1 MESTQVNLF
10 QAEAIA
16 EAIDKKEFNRIK
28 KPKDQ
33 EEPKCGGPQGEMGL
47 ERK

>member
-16 EAIDKKEFNRIK
+16 EALDEEEFNRIK
-28 KPKDQ
+28 KPKDR
-33 EEPKCGGPQGEMGL
+33 EEPKCGGPRGEID
-47 ERK
+47 